1 MSTQDLKLFDLLDGL
16 EMTKSQYEWLAH
28 RFENMTAK
36 EALLFRGAMQIE
48 QPQAT
53 CDVMQIANQLEHYEL
68 LYGAGNDFALGNF
81 VMEHIFYPSSQT
93 REFLDPAKVG
103 AAYRQKDGNT
113 FCDGNFIRLSSPL
126 DLSQNSDPAMLPDRG
141 DYGIRVKLAS
151 RNNMEGIWVGFPD
164 TSEYMD
170 SSHPDELLLALDAL
184 EAETLTECIAVDVDC
199 CLPQLRDILSQY
211 DSAAELIRHAI
222 DFGYVW
228 AEQGQG
234 EPRWLDKWQ
243 AVMELEDCHQLDYA
257 LDLAQNL
264 HCYNF
269 MPRDMEVMVYFK
281 EIRRADEKLSGK
293 RDEIESE
300 LPRFVATI
308 TQELANSRDVL
319 SMVEHYK
326 QNAGATFAAELDIL
340 TADMRSGSYEA
351 ALTRFEARFNSP
363 LLSDVVRGLIGVLRG
378 DDGVHYFQMLAHD
391 MKQLEL
397 QRLKAKAM
405 KIPPKIRVFSFILL
419 MCFLVTYLAI
429 IIFQILNSLS
439 GMF

>member
-1 MSTQDLKLFDLLDGL
+1 MG
-16 EMTKSQYEWLAH
+16 WA
-28 RFENMTAK
+28 
-36 EALLFRGAMQIE
+36 
-48 QPQAT
+48 
-53 CDVMQIANQLEHYEL
+53 
-68 LYGAGNDFALGNF
+68 
-81 VMEHIFYPSSQT
+81 
-93 REFLDPAKVG
+93 
-103 AAYRQKDGNT
+103 
-113 FCDGNFIRLSSPL
+113 
-126 DLSQNSDPAMLPDRG
+126 
-141 DYGIRVKLAS
+141 VKLTPHIHMDEYKYS
-151 RNNMEGIWVGFPD
+151 RLKNTLNAAGLGMTPEEYTAFAIVKAAAVMLGVIPCLFLFP
-164 TSEYMD
+164 
-170 SSHPDELLLALDAL
+170 LLAL
-184 EAETLTECIAVDVDC
+184 VV
-199 CLPQLRDILSQY
+199 IL
-211 DSAAELIRHAI
+211 
-222 DFGYVW
+222 
-228 AEQGQG
+228 
-234 EPRWLDKWQ
+234 
-243 AVMELEDCHQLDYA
+243 
-257 LDLAQNL
+257 LA
-264 HCYNF
+264 
-269 MPRDMEVMVYFK
+269 VMVYFK